1 MAIAAQEQFH
11 DFMSFVY
18 LNKQFDEGTVLI
30 KKLKEADDA
39 DTETLD
45 AFDGGAVEA
54 PPDAAE

>member
-1 MAIAAQEQFH
+1 
-11 DFMSFVY
+11 MSFVY